1 MVPGPARRARTAI
14 LRRIRLDRTRRRVA
28 SAAAQWPGRRSSTST
43 ARLPSTL
50 PSRCR
55 VGHRSRH
62 SGRRR
67 HRPRT
72 HLLEVGTEKP
82 RRGRHRCRPPDDW
95 GSLLAGVVGA
105 RNCSRHRFLVLQILD
120 SGGKTAS
127 NWIGA
132 GIGVAVFTS
141 LIGALCCLCPHQRSQ
156 SERICRYAVLRR
168 HGPRPTRLL
177 FPRIPAAPRGFFMC
191 ADAIR
196 A

>member
-1 MVPGPARRARTAI
+1 MARSTVFNFRRPPTRLHSPAGVAWATALGTPAAGGI
-14 LRRIRLDRTRRRVA
+14 VLALTYWKWGQK
-28 SAAAQWPGRRSSTST
+28 SLAAAAIAAGLLTTGVLFWLAWLAPETVPAT
-43 ARLPSTL
+43 A
-50 PSRCR
+50 
-55 VGHRSRH
+55 
-62 SGRRR
+62 
-67 HRPRT
+67 
-72 HLLEVGTEKP
+72 
-82 RRGRHRCRPPDDW
+82 
-95 GSLLAGVVGA
+95 
-105 RNCSRHRFLVLQILD
+105 FLVLQILD
-120 SGGKTAS
+120 SSGKTAS

-132 GIGVAVFTS
+132 GIRLAVFTS